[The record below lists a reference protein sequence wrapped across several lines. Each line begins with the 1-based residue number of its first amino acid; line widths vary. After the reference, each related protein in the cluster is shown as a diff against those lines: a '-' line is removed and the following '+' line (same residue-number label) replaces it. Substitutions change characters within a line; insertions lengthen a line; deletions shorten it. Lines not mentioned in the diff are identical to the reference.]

1 MFKNA
6 ILYKV
11 TSLDAALDAESC
23 LYDLPFMACGPTQE
37 KSVGWVPPR
46 EAHGPMIESIG
57 GARIMKLMTETKAI
71 PADVINRKTDER
83 CAQVEA
89 STGRKPG
96 KKETRDI
103 KDDIRLELLPMA
115 FSKQASTLVWYDPD
129 SAMIL
134 VDASSQAKA
143 DEVVTA
149 LVQSLPGLA
158 LSMVNTQLSPTHAM
172 AEWLVDQEAPQGFSV
187 DRECEL
193 KACDE
198 SKSVVRYSK
207 HSLDIS
213 EVPAHIAAGKMPTKL
228 ALTWS
233 DRVSFVLT
241 DAMQIK
247 KLTFL
252 DVVFSDSVALAADN
266 FDADVIIAT
275 GELRKMIPD
284 LMETLG
290 GEVMPEVQAS

>member
-11 TSLDAALDAESC
+11 ISRDEGLDAESC
-23 LYDLPFMACGPTQE
+23 LQQAAFAPCGASQE

-57 GARIMKLMTETKAI
+57 GQLILKLQTETRSV
-71 PADVINRKTDER
+71 PADAIQRATDAR
-83 CAQVEA
+83 VAQIEA
-89 STGRKPG
+89 NTGRKPG
-96 KKETRDI
+96 KKETRDL
-103 KDDIRLELLPMA
+103 KDEVRLGLLPHA
-115 FSKQASTLVWYDPD
+115 FSKLSSSLVWIDPV
-129 SAMIL
+129 SSVIL

-149 LVQSLPGLA
+149 LVQSMPGLT
-158 LSMVNTQLSPTHAM
+158 LSLINTKVSPTAAM
-172 AEWLVDQEAPQGFSV
+172 ADWLVSQEAPQGFSV

-193 KACDE
+193 KASDE
-198 SKSVVRYSK
+198 SKAVVKYGK
-207 HSLDIS
+207 HRLDIS
-213 EVPAHIAAGKMPTKL
+213 EVKEHIMAGKMPTKL
-228 ALTWS
+228 AMTWN

-247 KLTFL
+247 KLAFL

-284 LMETLG
+284 LMEALG
-290 GEVMPEVQAS
+290 GTFEG